1 MMRTLGTCDLYSVL
15 ATLFKY
21 PIVATSL
28 PELQFRDIYMH
39 LAENC
44 PPYAAATKKAFK
56 LWTASCILGL
66 GG

>member
-1 MMRTLGTCDLYSVL
+1 MMTLGTCDLYSVL

-28 PELQFRDIYMH
+28 PELHFIDIYMH
-39 LAENC
+39 LVENR
-44 PPYAAATKKAFK
+44 PPYAAATTKAFK